1 MAFVWYILI
10 PSLLSGDNASD
21 LDVSDQGSVSCED
34 DSDDS
39 ASDDETDDQ
48 DEVSSPDID
57 DDGNSSVASI
67 PLVPT
72 TDSEFRMEAKQ
83 SLDRAF
89 AEDHSL
95 ENAAVELKTLRMAS
109 NVPLKRVREAV
120 IAAIVECIKLVP
132 GDPTSQRGE
141 IARVIDRWGEL
152 INKIGG
158 VDGVESVEVLQ
169 VRFLNDMTSI
179 DAYITRIVPLCIL

>member
-10 PSLLSGDNASD
+10 PSLTSGDNASD
-21 LDVSDQGSVSCED
+21 LDVSDRGSVSSED
-34 DSDDS
+34 DGDDS
-39 ASDDETDDQ
+39 ASDDSTDDD
-48 DEVSSPDID
+48 DEDSGPDID
-57 DDGNSSVASI
+57 DDGDSSVTSI

-72 TDSEFRMEAKQ
+72 TDSEFQMEAKQ

-89 AEDHSL
+89 AEGHSL

-109 NVPLKRVREAV
+109 NVPLRRVREAV

-132 GDPTSQRGE
+132 GDSTLQRRE
-141 IARVIDRWGEL
+141 IAKVIDRWGEL

-158 VDGVESVEVLQ
+158 VDGVESVEILQ
-169 VRFLNDMTSI
+169 VRFLND
-179 DAYITRIVPLCIL
+179 VNLK